1 MSASIYEETP
11 VMQLLQWHFFNTVL
25 LLTLKLWNK
34 VHVTNF
40 FLVMRLPYSVNSTHC
55 HPALI
60 KTTIIINI
68 NIIIIVVVVVV
79 IVIFYCYAQYYADI
93 HLEHHYGRT
102 IFYTLWI
109 QASLEVELLNY
120 YLFLFLFSD
129 IFTTSLLYHYM
140 AILTC
145 SLFFA
150 VFIFSLSITNSWHT
164 YCFFPLFLFEQ
175 FGEHSSNKFYCIS
188 QIVRAL

>member
-1 MSASIYEETP
+1 MHKTVAAQKLHFGSKISQMSASIYEETP

-68 NIIIIVVVVVV
+68 NIVVVVTMINYSLIKFMAADWVV
-79 IVIFYCYAQYYADI
+79 
-93 HLEHHYGRT
+93 
-102 IFYTLWI
+102 W
-109 QASLEVELLNY
+109 N
-120 YLFLFLFSD
+120 
-129 IFTTSLLYHYM
+129 
-140 AILTC
+140 
-145 SLFFA
+145 
-150 VFIFSLSITNSWHT
+150 
-164 YCFFPLFLFEQ
+164 
-175 FGEHSSNKFYCIS
+175 
-188 QIVRAL
+188 